1 MVVLLASLPGTHA
14 AAQARVDQLALPR
27 SVADTVID
35 FFNRPSTIRFTGRVE
50 IPAGRVVVGD
60 VAVLGGPVTI
70 AGEVQGDLVV
80 VNGNLTMTEG
90 GTVTGDV
97 TVLGGIAHTL
107 DTSVEGQVAVY
118 EQELSYRQRG
128 NQITYD
134 EHRWDR
140 WRGRRDLSH
149 ISVRVEQ
156 NYNRVEGLPVMFGPV
171 IQTSGKNYARVD
183 ALAIWRSQSGPH
195 LASNDLGYLVR
206 GEQHFGPGGRYSVG
220 ASVQSTVQPIESWR
234 LTNIEASLATF
245 LLHEDFRDYYRR
257 KGFGAFLRYDHP
269 SAGVHLTVEYR
280 SEDQGFL
287 TAVSPWTLRRNAEP
301 WRPQPLVGEGRI
313 GTMTGHVVFDT
324 RNDRDDPTDGW
335 YLQASSTFGVGG
347 SLTLPEYLQPEP
359 AAATVVSAARR
370 LPSDFKAGFLDLR
383 RYARLGPDSDL
394 RLRGVLA
401 GSLDGQPLPPQYQHT
416 LGGEGS
422 LPGYALMSADCG
434 VRAHPYSVLQGPA
447 SDPVRTPTFAGYGC
461 DRIALFQA
469 EYRGSLSFNLNLGSD
484 NNPEGSGWSWYPDID
499 LSPSWAVFFDAGRG
513 WSLAGDAASIP
524 PFVGTGTQTLMDVGA
539 GVSLGEIGVY
549 WAWPLNGGHKNVN
562 FFLRIAHRF

>member
-1 MVVLLASLPGTHA
+1 MVALLASLPGTHA

-70 AGEVQGDLVV
+70 AGEVEGDLVV
-80 VNGNLTMTEG
+80 VNGNLTMTED
-90 GTVTGDV
+90 GTVTGNV

-107 DTSVEGQVAVY
+107 DKSVWGQLAVY

-171 IQTSGKNYARVD
+171 FQTSGKNYFRMD

-220 ASVQSTVQPIESWR
+220 ASVRSMVQPIESWK
-234 LTNIEASLATF
+234 LTNVEASLATF

-313 GTMTGHVVFDT
+313 GTMTGQLVLDS
-324 RNDRDDPTDGW
+324 RNDREDPTDGW

-347 SLTLPEYLQPEP
+347 TLTLPEYLQPEP
-359 AAATVVSAARR
+359 AAATVAAAASRWVSSTCAATPVSAPIRTSACAASSPAPWTANRC
-370 LPSDFKAGFLDLR
+370 LR
-383 RYARLGPDSDL
+383 STSTPW
-394 RLRGVLA
+394 
-401 GSLDGQPLPPQYQHT
+401 
-416 LGGEGS
+416 GE
-422 LPGYALMSADCG
+422 
-434 VRAHPYSVLQGPA
+434 RA
-447 SDPVRTPTFAGYGC
+447 
-461 DRIALFQA
+461 
-469 EYRGSLSFNLNLGSD
+469 
-484 NNPEGSGWSWYPDID
+484 
-499 LSPSWAVFFDAGRG
+499 LSPDTGSWSRTAACAPTHTRSCRVRPPIRCARPRSRHTDAT
-513 WSLAGDAASIP
+513 ASP
-524 PFVGTGTQTLMDVGA
+524 CSRRSTGGA
-539 GVSLGEIGVY
+539 CRST
-549 WAWPLNGGHKNVN
+549 
-562 FFLRIAHRF
+562 